1 MIRASRSPSVRR
13 GAVAVLIAIMMIPLL
28 CLLALG
34 IDAGWI
40 ALTKTELQN
49 AADAA
54 ALAGAEQL
62 MNGYVLYNLPNQANQ
77 AGVLSTA
84 KAGAIAKAKQV
95 ASANGAGAVKSLV
108 LNDVDVE
115 FGFTDAQNNYSTLDQ
130 HGGYPNTVKVVLRR
144 DNTVNTPLTLFFGRI
159 VGMNSTTVTAMAAA
173 TTFAGRITAFDPGAG
188 LNGLLLPVAFDNNAF
203 NQYLVN
209 GRSPDGTIHA
219 GPNGAPQIDVYPS
232 PTNAPGNFG
241 LVQIGTPTNS
251 ASDYSTWVSQ
261 GPSSSDIAYL
271 KNNGLL
277 PVSLTAPQWWDGSPG
292 LKSSLSGAFSD
303 LAAAGK
309 HKLIPLF
316 APASTSPY
324 QGPKGQGSNSYYDIV
339 GFAGVTI
346 TEGGGNGGN
355 LNVSVQ
361 PCAVIDPT
369 AVYDPSSIAPTGTTS
384 QVMTTMVAPRLTQ

>member
-1 MIRASRSPSVRR
+1 MTRAFRDKSGRR
-13 GAVAVLIAIMMIPLL
+13 GAVAVLIAILLVPLL
-28 CLLALG
+28 GLLAFG

-54 ALAGAEQL
+54 ALAGAGQL
-62 MNGYVLYNLPNQANQ
+62 MNGYVLYNLPGETNQ
-77 AGVLSTA
+77 AGILNTA
-84 KAGAIAKAKQV
+84 KTNAIAQAKLV
-95 ASANGAGAVKSLV
+95 ATRNGAGAVKALV
-108 LNDVDVE
+108 LNDADVE
-115 FGFTDAQNNYSTLDQ
+115 FGFTDAQGAYSTLAQ

-144 DNTVNTPLTLFFGRI
+144 DNSANTPLTLFFGRI
-159 VGMNSTTVTAMAAA
+159 VGMNSTTVSATAAA
-173 TTFAGRITAFDPGAG
+173 TTFAGRVTAFDPGAG
-188 LNGLLLPVAFDNNAF
+188 LNGRLLPVAFDMNAW
-203 NQYLVN
+203 NQYLAN

-241 LVQIGTPTNS
+241 LVTIGTPTNS
-251 ASDYSTWVSQ
+251 ASDYETWVSQ
-261 GPSSSDIAYL
+261 GPTPADIAYL

-277 PVSLTAPQWWDGSPG
+277 PVSLTAPEWWDGSPG

-303 LAAAGK
+303 LASAGT

-316 APASTSPY
+316 KPASTSPY

-346 TEGGGNGGN
+346 TQAGGNGGN

-369 AVYDPSSIAPTGTTS
+369 AVYDTTTIAPTGTTS
-384 QVMTTMVAPRLTQ
+384 EVITTMVPPRLTQ